1 MTPKGRKSV
10 TTLPHVTINMIWIVT
25 DFKVHI
31 FWEGLKISRNLHLT
45 FDSSTHSQ
53 KKGEDFAKFCG
64 LLRRYELYLGCL
76 WAGVIRTIWQKFTC
90 MNCYDYQTSLNLF
103 RINRIRIV
111 TIQTDFTLDV
121 SEQVSSEPSS
131 SSSES
136 SSVSDS
142 GPLLQCWTGGG
153 GGAEL
158 CFWLGFEQLG
168 GGTLPFLIALA
179 EGFLSFPFPTQ

>member
-10 TTLPHVTINMIWIVT
+10 TTLPHLTINMIWIVT
-25 DFKVHI
+25 DFTLDVS
-31 FWEGLKISRNLHLT
+31 EQV
-45 FDSSTHSQ
+45 SSEPSS
-53 KKGEDFAKFCG
+53 F
-64 LLRRYELYLGCL
+64 
-76 WAGVIRTIWQKFTC
+76 WQKFTC

-153 GGAEL
+153 GGGAEL